1 MSKPFWIASIAVALA
16 VAFVLVGCAVAATRV
31 AMVLAM
37 QRTAPAYLVQTTH
50 GYPNLL
56 KAARLK
62 NDSNKPIASYR
73 IGWAYVRPNG
83 IDLHKGALMSV
94 PMGIKPG
101 DIHDVSDQA
110 VPFDERAQSVI
121 FFVAELGFADGS
133 DWKVDIEDIAHEAGL
148 KFSR

>member
-1 MSKPFWIASIAVALA
+1 M
-16 VAFVLVGCAVAATRV
+16 
-31 AMVLAM
+31 
-37 QRTAPAYLVQTTH
+37 
-50 GYPNLL
+50 